1 MWFVIAA
8 PNPNAFHAQ
17 KRAYIQTSW
26 FLLCFRFI
34 HGVWRID
41 TYPEHHIARKS
52 KEFLWDLPFFP
63 LFFFTAQRQRNCW
76 DGLQGVTVHSCSMV
90 CQRAA
95 AVVPLWAL
103 LCQPSCRRAPKPA
116 TGSWFQWEKCTG
128 ERACLE
134 ENIISSWLT
143 APLLFAGEQDITPRS
158 ISVAWSLVAHSTSC
172 VSCLF

>member
-1 MWFVIAA
+1 MHFMLRNG
-8 PNPNAFHAQ
+8 P
-17 KRAYIQTSW
+17 TSK
-26 FLLCFRFI
+26 LLGSCYVLDSSTGYEGQPPTQSTTLLGKVRSSYEIF
-34 HGVWRID
+34 
-41 TYPEHHIARKS
+41 
-52 KEFLWDLPFFP
+52 PFS
-63 LFFFTAQRQRNCW
+63 LYFFFTAQRQRNCW
-76 DGLQGVTVHSCSMV
+76 DGLQGVTVRSCSMV
-90 CQRAA
+90 CHRAA

-103 LCQPSCRRAPKPA
+103 LCQPSCRTAPKPA

-158 ISVAWSLVAHSTSC
+158 ISVARSLVAHSTSC